1 MDRKAD
7 MPRHQQGRTPRPGSN
22 RWPGAA
28 VLSVGLVVAL
38 VTSACGGSGGSSS
51 STQSTAATMPVGP
64 SCIQPDS
71 GKGCLPVAPANKRVD
86 LTSPKFSDPTSV
98 TNPLHPTSKI
108 AQVIYGGQVDGKP
121 FRTEFTLLPDIK
133 TITWNG
139 QQIQTITVQY
149 LAYSDGRIQEIALDW
164 FAQADDGAVWYLGED
179 VTDYK
184 DGVVD
189 THQGTWLAGRDG
201 PAAMIMPA
209 RPKVGDVYRTENAPG
224 TAFEE
229 VTVTAV
235 GQTITGP
242 SGPIHGALVVSE
254 LHTDGTAEDKIFG
267 PGYGEFS
274 TGSPTGDL
282 EQASLAVPTDARP
295 GPPPAQL
302 TTLSTSVRDAFD
314 TAGANDWVGAAAASR
329 SLQKAWDA
337 YQSNVPELLQK
348 QMSRDI
354 DALARAV
361 AARNPQAAHQAALRV
376 AQNDLDLRLRYQP
389 VVKTDLARL
398 QLWAR
403 QLLVDAADRNPG
415 AVAGDVAT
423 LELIRDRVRHTLH
436 PATAT
441 RLDTQLRD
449 LGDAADNKDVAAT
462 AKATPALLATLAAT

>member
-1 MDRKAD
+1 M
-7 MPRHQQGRTPRPGSN
+7 
-22 RWPGAA
+22 
-28 VLSVGLVVAL
+28 
-38 VTSACGGSGGSSS
+38 
-51 STQSTAATMPVGP
+51 
-64 SCIQPDS
+64 
-71 GKGCLPVAPANKRVD
+71 
-86 LTSPKFSDPTSV
+86 
-98 TNPLHPTSKI
+98 
-108 AQVIYGGQVDGKP
+108 
-121 FRTEFTLLPDIK
+121 
-133 TITWNG
+133 
-139 QQIQTITVQY
+139 
-149 LAYSDGRIQEIALDW
+149 
-164 FAQADDGAVWYLGED
+164 
-179 VTDYK
+179 TDYK

-189 THQGTWLAGRDG
+189 THQGSWLAGRDG

-235 GQTITGP
+235 CQTI
-242 SGPIHGALVVSE
+242 SGPGGSIHGALVVSE

-282 EQASLAVPTDARP
+282 EQASLALPTDARP

-314 TAGANDWVGAAAASR
+314 TAGANDWAGAAPASR

-389 VVKTDLARL
+389 VVKTDLVRL
-398 QLWAR
+398 RLWAR

-415 AVAGDVAT
+415 AVVGDVAT

-449 LGDAADNKDVAAT
+449 LGDAADNKDFAAT

>member
-7 MPRHQQGRTPRPGSN
+7 MPRHQQGR
-22 RWPGAA
+22 
-28 VLSVGLVVAL
+28 
-38 VTSACGGSGGSSS
+38 
-51 STQSTAATMPVGP
+51 
-64 SCIQPDS
+64 
-71 GKGCLPVAPANKRVD
+71 
-86 LTSPKFSDPTSV
+86 
-98 TNPLHPTSKI
+98 
-108 AQVIYGGQVDGKP
+108 
-121 FRTEFTLLPDIK
+121 

-149 LAYSDGRIQEIALDW
+149 LAYSDGRIQEIVLDW

-189 THQGTWLAGRDG
+189 THQGSWLAGRDG

-209 RPKVGDVYRTENAPG
+209 RRKVGDVHRTENAPG
-224 TAFEE
+224 IASEE

-242 SGPIHGALVVSE
+242 GGSIHGALVVSE

-314 TAGANDWVGAAAASR
+314 TAGANDWAGAAAASG

-337 YQSNVPELLQK
+337 YQSNMPEQLQK

-361 AARNPQAAHQAALRV
+361 AARNRKRPIRP
-376 AQNDLDLRLRYQP
+376 RYASRR
-389 VVKTDLARL
+389 TTWTCDC
-398 QLWAR
+398 
-403 QLLVDAADRNPG
+403 
-415 AVAGDVAT
+415 AT
-423 LELIRDRVRHTLH
+423 NRSSRPTWPACSYGHASCWSTPPTGTPTRS
-436 PATAT
+436 PATSPPS
-441 RLDTQLRD
+441 
-449 LGDAADNKDVAAT
+449 N
-462 AKATPALLATLAAT
+462 

>member
-1 MDRKAD
+1 M
-7 MPRHQQGRTPRPGSN
+7 
-22 RWPGAA
+22 
-28 VLSVGLVVAL
+28 
-38 VTSACGGSGGSSS
+38 
-51 STQSTAATMPVGP
+51 
-64 SCIQPDS
+64 
-71 GKGCLPVAPANKRVD
+71 
-86 LTSPKFSDPTSV
+86 
-98 TNPLHPTSKI
+98 
-108 AQVIYGGQVDGKP
+108 
-121 FRTEFTLLPDIK
+121 
-133 TITWNG
+133 
-139 QQIQTITVQY
+139 
-149 LAYSDGRIQEIALDW
+149 
-164 FAQADDGAVWYLGED
+164 
-179 VTDYK
+179 TDYK

-189 THQGTWLAGRDG
+189 THQGSWLAGRDG

-235 GQTITGP
+235 GQTI
-242 SGPIHGALVVSE
+242 SGPGGSIRGALVVSE

-314 TAGANDWVGAAAASR
+314 TAGANDWAGAAAASR

-361 AARNPQAAHQAALRV
+361 AAHNPQAAHQAALRV

-449 LGDAADNKDVAAT
+449 LGDAADNKDFAAT